1 MCNYFF
7 LIREFLFRIVSIWS
21 IFEKLFFIKSK
32 SLLKTYLTSPLFYC
46 MIGTVVPKR
55 LFVLYRNICSLS
67 SGFRKNDMM
76 LVTQTGIQSP
86 TPHSYGKLSLSYTFI
101 MFGFQTSLISLSLWW
116 KIHILQEI
124 GITTQRHQS
133 KNGG

>member
-1 MCNYFF
+1 MSRCLSNNFDMLLMY
-7 LIREFLFRIVSIWS
+7 IIIKCHQN
-21 IFEKLFFIKSK
+21 KLSK
-32 SLLKTYLTSPLFYC
+32 NINSHPLLTSPLFYC

-55 LFVLYRNICSLS
+55 LFVLHRNRRSLS

-76 LVTQTGIQSP
+76 LVTQTGIRSP
-86 TPHSYGKLSLSYTFI
+86 TPYSYGKLSLSYTFI

-116 KIHILQEI
+116 EIHILQEI
-124 GITTQRHQS
+124 CITTQRHQS

>member
-32 SLLKTYLTSPLFYC
+32 SLLKTYLTSPIFYC

-76 LVTQTGIQSP
+76 LVNQTGIQSP